1 MKIRK
6 AKIKDAKYITK
17 VNIDVWNTTYRG
29 IMTDEDLDN
38 LSYEKKEKLCK
49 ELIKDKENSFLYVA
63 EDNKRK
69 IIGFV
74 SGGRE
79 RGNDNRFD
87 CEIYAIY
94 VLKEFQGKGI
104 GRLLFKEAVKKL
116 KDSNFKSLKIWVLKS
131 NPYRRF
137 YEKLGGSQVD
147 AKNIK
152 GLDATAFGWNNIKNI
167 I

>member
-6 AKIKDAKYITK
+6 AKIKDAKYIAK

-29 IMTDEDLDN
+29 IMPDEDLDN
-38 LSYEKKEKLCK
+38 LSHEKREEFCI

-63 EDNKRK
+63 EDDKKR

-79 RGNDNRFD
+79 RGNDNNFD
-87 CEIYAIY
+87 SEIYAIY
-94 VLKEFQGKGI
+94 VLKEFQGKSV

-116 KDSNFKSLKIWVLKS
+116 KDSSFKSLKIWVLKD

-137 YEKLGGSQVD
+137 YEKLGGVQID
-147 AKNIK
+147 AKKFNK
-152 GLDATAFGWNNIKNI
+152 LDVVAFGWNDIKNI